1 MTVVIMFLFG
11 FTTASLQSSQLW
23 EQRRELE
30 KNEWEERTSEESAE
44 VVKIMKEAQYMR
56 DGSEGLEV
64 ETRLKRADIAGESL
78 EMVIVGKQPIMK
90 SMEEKLEEQE
100 DGARLQNV
108 VIHQQR
114 TQEVQRYDGQP
125 QEVFT
130 GRKIRKVEIV
140 GGKQEL
146 LVGGQVV
153 SEETIEGL
161 EKKLLELESIEQRVQ
176 DTEGLK
182 VRFREGE
189 ILEEKLR
196 QAEQERALRRQQDD
210 WHILMHHRHLA
221 AGAKTE
227 VALQTGGIQQWEE
240 KTLQRPNP
248 LPPIHTEDNWHVLLN
263 LPPMSPQESW
273 LTLSPSASLQSSQLW
288 EQRQE
293 LEKNEW
299 EERTSEESAE
309 VVKIMKEAQ
318 YMRDGSEGLEVET
331 RLKRADI
338 AGESLE
344 MVIVGKQP
352 IMKSTEEKL
361 EEQEDGARL
370 QNVVIHQQRTQEVQR
385 YDGQPQEVFTGR
397 KIRKVEIV
405 GGKQELLV
413 GGQVVSE
420 ETIEGLEKK
429 LLELESI
436 EQRVQDTEGLKVRFR
451 EGEILEE
458 KLRQAEQERAQ
469 RRQQDDW
476 HILMHHRHLAAG
488 AKTEVALQTG
498 GIQQWEEKTL
508 QRPNP
513 LPPIHT
519 EDNWHVLLNLPPR
532 SPQESWLTLSP
543 SASLQSSQLW
553 EQRRELEKNEW
564 EERTSE
570 ESAEVVKIMKEA
582 QYMRDGSEGLE
593 VETRLKRADIAGES
607 LEMVIVGKQP
617 IMKSTEEKL
626 EEQEDG
632 ARLQNVVIHQQRTQE
647 VQRYDGQPQDVF
659 TGRKIR
665 KVEIVGGKQELLVG
679 GQVVSEETIEGLEKK
694 LLELESIEQRVQ
706 DTEGLKV
713 RFREGEILEEKLR
726 QAEQERALRR
736 QQDDWHILMHHRH
749 LAAGAKTEVALQT
762 GGIQQWE
769 EKTLQRPN
777 PLPPIH
783 TEDNWHVLL
792 NLPPRSPQE
801 SWLTLSPSAS
811 LQSSQLWEQR
821 RELEKNEW
829 EERTSE
835 ESAEVVKIMKEAQYM
850 RDGSEGLEVETRLKR
865 ADIAGESLEM
875 VIVGKQPIMKSTE
888 EKLEEQEDGARLQNV
903 VIHQQRTQEVQRYDG
918 QPQDVFTGRKIR
930 KVEIVGGKQELLVG
944 GQVVS
949 EETIEGLEK
958 KLLELES
965 IEQRVQDTEGLKV
978 RFREGEILEEKLR
991 QAEQERALRRQQDD
1005 WHILM
1010 HHRHLAAGAKTEVA
1024 LQTGGIQQWEEKTLQ
1039 RPNPL
1044 PPIHTEDN
1052 WHVLLNLPPRS
1063 PQESWLTLSP
1073 SASLQSSQLWEQ
1085 RRELEK
1091 NEWEERTSE
1100 ESAEVVKIM
1109 KEAQYMRDG
1118 SEGLEV
1124 ETRLKRAD
1132 IAGESLEM
1140 VIVGKQPIMKST
1152 EEKLEEQEDGAR
1164 LQNVVI
1170 HQQRT
1175 QEVQRYDGQPQ
1186 EVFTGRKIRKVEIVG
1201 GKQELLVGGQVVSE
1215 ETIEGLEKKLLEL
1228 ESIEERLQD
1237 IEGLKVRLL
1246 EVEILEEKLRQ
1257 AEQERALRRQQ
1268 DDWHILLYH
1277 RPLAAGAKTEVALQT
1292 GGIQQWEEKTL
1303 QRPNPLPPI
1312 HTEDNS
1318 HVLLNLPPR
1327 SPQESWLTLSL
1338 SDEEDRPVVPM
1349 VTESRQQ
1356 EEERRWQDE
1365 RKDSQVKEVLQVKE
1379 SSQPPIAGQRASQL
1393 QREVNDDW
1401 FVQLNPS
1408 PKQSVP
1414 VAGVYE
1420 DTIDMRTPQIDTR
1433 VSEPVRMKGREVMI
1447 DVKPMII
1454 EEKHLIIGE
1463 KHTIIRE
1470 NPLKVGEVEKI
1481 PGALQE
1487 VDDSWFVLFDWTP
1500 FERRSVG
1507 TEVSDTW
1514 LSEERRT
1521 KEVQERKIREE
1532 ERRKQEAR
1540 ALLQGEASNKW
1551 FVLLET
1557 PKGVKELDR
1566 RATEERVMEE
1576 ELKKRVTEEE
1586 RRKRAAVDERRAVQ
1600 LPWEEKDDW
1609 FILLSVSPRE
1619 PALKPPPVPVMSP
1632 VPVAVP
1638 KTHPLPPADQPLTS
1652 TPTARPAPITRPTYQ
1667 EERTKMQ
1674 DITQESIQDITQEE
1688 TESSVLIRERKAK
1701 RIEGETIFI
1710 RHSILMLENFDETP
1724 EVVLRHHASIREL
1737 KRLFLEDVPVFGPTE
1752 WDKRLST
1759 HTPVKIPKVT
1769 NGDLFLGMDLMADE
1783 ILVT

>member
-1 MTVVIMFLFG
+1 QDATFTFNVKFYPPDPSLLAEDITSIVFVYVNISLSSRYLLCLQLRSDIMTSRLSCPLDVLAELGSYTVQSELGEYDSEVHGQGYLGNIPLAPHQTPELEDAVTELHRSHKSMTPADADKVFLQKAKSLPMYGLDLHPAKYASESTLIFNLPNYRACKSLWK
-11 FTTASLQSSQLW
+11 TALEHHAFFRNYRQDRSFPGLLHLGSTFHFHGNTHTECLEASSSIKRPPLHVARSAIKRKETFDADQASLLYAIIGTKTYKHAHKVTWMDAESHAYGEREEGEGPNEEAGPQQLGGRSFPPQGSLSSDTNILKSGVPQSWKQHADDWYDLLNPRASKSSTWILETAPSSLQSSQLW

-263 LPPMSPQESW
+263 LPPRSPQESW

-331 RLKRADI
+331 RVKREDI

-352 IMKSTEEKL
+352 IMKSMEEKL

-385 YDGQPQEVFTGR
+385 YDGQA
-397 KIRKVEIV
+397 
-405 GGKQELLV
+405 
-413 GGQVVSE
+413 
-420 ETIEGLEKK
+420 
-429 LLELESI
+429 
-436 EQRVQDTEGLKVRFR
+436 QD
-451 EGEILEE
+451 
-458 KLRQAEQERAQ
+458 
-469 RRQQDDW
+469 
-476 HILMHHRHLAAG
+476 
-488 AKTEVALQTG
+488 
-498 GIQQWEEKTL
+498 
-508 QRPNP
+508 
-513 LPPIHT
+513 
-519 EDNWHVLLNLPPR
+519 
-532 SPQESWLTLSP
+532 
-543 SASLQSSQLW
+543 
-553 EQRRELEKNEW
+553 
-564 EERTSE
+564 
-570 ESAEVVKIMKEA
+570 
-582 QYMRDGSEGLE
+582 
-593 VETRLKRADIAGES
+593 
-607 LEMVIVGKQP
+607 
-617 IMKSTEEKL
+617 
-626 EEQEDG
+626 
-632 ARLQNVVIHQQRTQE
+632 
-647 VQRYDGQPQDVF
+647 
-659 TGRKIR
+659 
-665 KVEIVGGKQELLVG
+665 
-679 GQVVSEETIEGLEKK
+679 
-694 LLELESIEQRVQ
+694 
-706 DTEGLKV
+706 
-713 RFREGEILEEKLR
+713 
-726 QAEQERALRR
+726 
-736 QQDDWHILMHHRH
+736 
-749 LAAGAKTEVALQT
+749 
-762 GGIQQWE
+762 
-769 EKTLQRPN
+769 
-777 PLPPIH
+777 
-783 TEDNWHVLL
+783 
-792 NLPPRSPQE
+792 
-801 SWLTLSPSAS
+801 
-811 LQSSQLWEQR
+811 
-821 RELEKNEW
+821 
-829 EERTSE
+829 
-835 ESAEVVKIMKEAQYM
+835 
-850 RDGSEGLEVETRLKR
+850 
-865 ADIAGESLEM
+865 
-875 VIVGKQPIMKSTE
+875 
-888 EKLEEQEDGARLQNV
+888 
-903 VIHQQRTQEVQRYDG
+903 
-918 QPQDVFTGRKIR
+918 
-930 KVEIVGGKQELLVG
+930 
-944 GQVVS
+944 
-949 EETIEGLEK
+949 
-958 KLLELES
+958 
-965 IEQRVQDTEGLKV
+965 
-978 RFREGEILEEKLR
+978 
-991 QAEQERALRRQQDD
+991 
-1005 WHILM
+1005 
-1010 HHRHLAAGAKTEVA
+1010 
-1024 LQTGGIQQWEEKTLQ
+1024 
-1039 RPNPL
+1039 
-1044 PPIHTEDN
+1044 
-1052 WHVLLNLPPRS
+1052 
-1063 PQESWLTLSP
+1063 
-1073 SASLQSSQLWEQ
+1073 
-1085 RRELEK
+1085 
-1091 NEWEERTSE
+1091 
-1100 ESAEVVKIM
+1100 
-1109 KEAQYMRDG
+1109 
-1118 SEGLEV
+1118 
-1124 ETRLKRAD
+1124 
-1132 IAGESLEM
+1132 
-1140 VIVGKQPIMKST
+1140 
-1152 EEKLEEQEDGAR
+1152 
-1164 LQNVVI
+1164 
-1170 HQQRT
+1170 
-1175 QEVQRYDGQPQ
+1175 
-1186 EVFTGRKIRKVEIVG
+1186 VFTGRKIRKVEIVG

-1312 HTEDNS
+1312 HTEDNW

-1327 SPQESWLTLSL
+1327 SPQESWLTLSP

-1408 PKQSVP
+1408 PKQSVTVTDKNIMAKKSMAEEETRTQVQVVEKPESQSLIHQQRAATPQREGHDDWFTLLNAPPMDSLP

-1500 FERRSVG
+1500 FEKRSVG

-1532 ERRKQEAR
+1532 ERRKQEAC

-1586 RRKRAAVDERRAVQ
+1586 RRKRAAVDERRVVQ

-1674 DITQESIQDITQEE
+1674 DITQESIQDITQE
-1688 TESSVLIRERKAK
+1688 
-1701 RIEGETIFI
+1701 
-1710 RHSILMLENFDETP
+1710 NFDETP

-1769 NGDLFLGMDLMADE
+1769 NGDLFLGMDLVS
-1783 ILVT
+1783 LSLSHTNTHVHSK